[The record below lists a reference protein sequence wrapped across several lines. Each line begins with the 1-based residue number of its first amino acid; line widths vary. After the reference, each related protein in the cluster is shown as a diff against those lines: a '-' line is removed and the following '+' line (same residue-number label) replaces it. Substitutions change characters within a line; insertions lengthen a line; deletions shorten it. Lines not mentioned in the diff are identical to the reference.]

1 VGPDR
6 EDRRLFIPI
15 HDDNPHR
22 HITAPVVV
30 YAVVGLT
37 LAAFLMTLAAAPEA
51 VERALL
57 AFGLVPAVLTGSATL
72 APGLEIVPAWATL
85 LTYAFLHAGWM
96 HLLGNMAFVWV
107 FADNIEDAL
116 GHARFAVFYL
126 ACAAAAGLA
135 HVLVDPASQ
144 APMIGASGAVAGV
157 VGAYLVLHPHVR
169 AWVLVLG
176 PIPIRLPAAWLI
188 LAWAAFQ
195 VWNAVTDTEG
205 AVAWWSHVGGFLAGA
220 ALVVPMRRRG
230 VALFDRPGSK

>member
-1 VGPDR
+1 M
-6 EDRRLFIPI
+6 FIPF

-22 HITAPVVV
+22 HIAAPVVV
-30 YAVVGLT
+30 YAIVALT
-37 LAAFLMTLAAAPEA
+37 LAVFLGMLAAGPETLDRL
-51 VERALL
+51 VLAL
-57 AFGLVPAVLTGSATL
+57 GLVPAVLTGEAAL
-72 APGLEIVPAWATL
+72 APGLAIVPAWATL

-126 ACAAAAGLA
+126 VCAAAAGA
-135 HVLVDPASQ
+135 THVFVDPGSQ

-188 LAWAAFQ
+188 LAWAALQ
-195 VWNAVTDTEG
+195 VWNALTDTEG

-230 VALFDRPGSK
+230 VALFDRPSRK

>member
-1 VGPDR
+1 M
-6 EDRRLFIPI
+6 FIPI

-30 YAVVGLT
+30 YAILGLTVAAFLAT
-37 LAAFLMTLAAAPEA
+37 LAASPE
-51 VERALL
+51 VVDRMVLGL
-57 AFGLVPAVLTGSATL
+57 GLVPAVLTGEAAL

-85 LTYAFLHAGWM
+85 VTYAFLHAGWA

-107 FADNIEDAL
+107 FADNVEDAL
-116 GHARFAVFYL
+116 GHVRFALFYL
-126 ACAAAAGLA
+126 ACAAAAGLT
-135 HVLVDPASQ
+135 HVLIDPASQ

-176 PIPIRLPAAWLI
+176 PIPLRLPASWLI

-195 VWNAVTDTEG
+195 VWNAATDTEG
-205 AVAWWSHVGGFLAGA
+205 SVAWWSHIGGFIAGA
-220 ALVVPMRRRG
+220 VLVVPLRRRG
-230 VALFDRPGSK
+230 VPLFDRPVAR

>member
-1 VGPDR
+1 
-6 EDRRLFIPI
+6 LFIPI

-22 HITAPVVV
+22 HIGAPVVV
-30 YAVVGLT
+30 YAVLALT
-37 LAAFLMTLAAAPEA
+37 LAVFLVMLAVGPETLDRL
-51 VERALL
+51 VLAL
-57 AFGLVPAVLTGSATL
+57 GLVPAVLTGEAAL

-126 ACAAAAGLA
+126 ACAAAAGAA
-135 HVLVDPASQ
+135 HVFVDPGSQ

-188 LAWAAFQ
+188 LAWAALQ
-195 VWNAVTDTEG
+195 VWNALTDTAG

-230 VALFDRPGSK
+230 VVLFDRPSRK

>member
-1 VGPDR
+1 M
-6 EDRRLFIPI
+6 FIPI

-22 HITAPVVV
+22 HIGAPVVV
-30 YAVVGLT
+30 YAVIGAT
-37 LAAFLMTLAAAPEA
+37 IAAFLVTLAAAPEA
-51 VERALL
+51 VDRALL
-57 AFGLVPAVLTGSATL
+57 GLGLVPAVVTGQAAL

-85 LTYAFLHAGWM
+85 VTYAFLHAGWA

-126 ACAAAAGLA
+126 ACAAAAGLL
-135 HVLVDPASQ
+135 HVLVDPGSP
-144 APMIGASGAVAGV
+144 APMIGASGAVAGI

-195 VWNAVTDTEG
+195 VWNALTDSG
-205 AVAWWSHVGGFLAGA
+205 GSVAWWAHVGGFLAGA
-220 ALVVPMRRRG
+220 VLVVPLRRRG
-230 VALFDRPGSK
+230 VALFDRPVAK